1 MRKLVFGIILCLSV
15 LFACSAAYAADFE
28 ITGGIDFEK
37 ERISTFDSSKTITG
51 TADEGTEI
59 TIEVYGPEDEELK
72 EDYSFIVGISGIF
85 SQTVDFGIGENHIVV
100 YSNSGDKTEDVV
112 VNRKEQ
118 AIKKVLE
125 EGVYLPGGSN

>member
-59 TIEVYGPEDEELK
+59 TIKENEDGAGVVSMKSVLAAK
-72 EDYSFIVGISGIF
+72 KQSV
-85 SQTVDFGIGENHIVV
+85 SQEN
-100 YSNSGDKTEDVV
+100 
-112 VNRKEQ
+112 
-118 AIKKVLE
+118 
-125 EGVYLPGGSN
+125 